1 MGKLNSLLY
10 REGDLEGLDITV
22 PPSRVLFGSDK
33 FCDILSGLDGLG
45 IEHPIIVSTQGGRQ
59 RLKKLFPG
67 LDLPYFDG
75 VLPHGPEAVVEA
87 FRNIYLSG
95 GHDAVIAV
103 GGGSVLGLGKIMS
116 AEEQARFVAVPT
128 TLSGSEMTPIYGRKI
143 GLQKVTKVN
152 PACQPDVI
160 VYDPSLSAQLPHSV
174 LSASAMNSL
183 AHSVEAVFINKTQDT
198 PELAQAAI
206 HSLFEGVPAVL
217 KCADCTS
224 SRLKVQYGGFLGGL
238 LIQKNGIALHHE
250 LCHVIG
256 GLFGIDHGVSNSTV
270 LAHVVAY
277 NMVNA
282 DPVLRGFFFRM
293 WGDESPADRVYH
305 FAKSIDAPLA
315 LEDYGVTLGD
325 VSGIV
330 DKLLT
335 KGFTNPPRRLDREA
349 VKDML
354 AHIIEGRRPA

>member
-22 PPSRVLFGSDK
+22 PPSRALFGSDK

-87 FRNIYLSG
+87 FHNIYLSG

-143 GLQKVTKVN
+143 GCKKSLRS
-152 PACQPDVI
+152 I
-160 VYDPSLSAQLPHSV
+160 PSD
-174 LSASAMNSL
+174 NR
-183 AHSVEAVFINKTQDT
+183 T
-198 PELAQAAI
+198 
-206 HSLFEGVPAVL
+206 
-217 KCADCTS
+217 
-224 SRLKVQYGGFLGGL
+224 
-238 LIQKNGIALHHE
+238 
-250 LCHVIG
+250 
-256 GLFGIDHGVSNSTV
+256 
-270 LAHVVAY
+270 
-277 NMVNA
+277 
-282 DPVLRGFFFRM
+282 
-293 WGDESPADRVYH
+293 
-305 FAKSIDAPLA
+305 
-315 LEDYGVTLGD
+315 
-325 VSGIV
+325 
-330 DKLLT
+330 
-335 KGFTNPPRRLDREA
+335 
-349 VKDML
+349 
-354 AHIIEGRRPA
+354 